1 MGKLFPFPTS
11 RSGVCDPSEGVWGC
25 CQPRAVR
32 SSSSGG
38 VRSREAGPGSQPGW
52 KSPRAAPPVPG
63 PLAGALCSVPCPCPV
78 LGHTESSEPSRS
90 AFGEGKL
97 NPVPA
102 ARGQGWECECGNRSR
117 LRMTSR
123 TEGRCWAAR
132 DLIQLG
138 PAPIKMRSRRMGTRE
153 KKKLS
158 LRFCQYCSAKCWG
171 RAQGWAPLPAPHGC
185 PGGLVW
191 PWLPPCIQGVVLG

>member
-1 MGKLFPFPTS
+1 M
-11 RSGVCDPSEGVWGC
+11 
-25 CQPRAVR
+25 
-32 SSSSGG
+32 
-38 VRSREAGPGSQPGW
+38 RSREAGPGSQPGW

-63 PLAGALCSVPCPCPV
+63 PSPGLCAPFPAPAPSCGTRRVLNHHGAPL
-78 LGHTESSEPSRS
+78 
-90 AFGEGKL
+90 GEGKL

-138 PAPIKMRSRRMGTRE
+138 PAPIKMRSRRMGRGK

-185 PGGLVW
+185 PEGLVW
-191 PWLPPCIQGVVLG
+191 PWLPPCIQGVVLGWAVRKGPHPRGGG